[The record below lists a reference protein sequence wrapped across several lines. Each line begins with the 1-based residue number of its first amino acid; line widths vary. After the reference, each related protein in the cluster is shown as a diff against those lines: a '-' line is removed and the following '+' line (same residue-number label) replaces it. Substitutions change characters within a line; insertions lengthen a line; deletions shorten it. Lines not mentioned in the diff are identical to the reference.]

1 LEIPTVNQPAAEARV
16 KAAAVESVEE
26 AKRALVGQSSL
37 RQSPVKQSLHYRMVI
52 TAYRVF
58 AITVL
63 YLVLAGILA
72 YAWVMGFYAVN
83 SSWAAPVILSA
94 EDEKSLDFREKLVTS
109 QQTIEDLKVD
119 TNKLQSGL
127 AEMKKHRGALLE
139 LEPELQQAI
148 ARERNHNQ
156 TTGPELSKLDQQK
169 QADNVKT
176 QQVLAQLKEVESNIN
191 KDLAAG
197 LITKG
202 DAATQLSALNTAQ
215 GAYTDSK
222 IAEILLTDSV
232 LDKTTIGTNS
242 LDVLE
247 KQAELRSEVAQLD
260 IAISVAD
267 KQLTEELRQI
277 DRLRQAI
284 TTAKQSPYYL
294 NASGQLRLYFAF
306 VPYDNQANA
315 LVGSSVYDCYL
326 NMIGCRKVG
335 SVKQLFAGEEQAI
348 HPIFKTQIRG
358 FLIQLNLDNDHA
370 ESAKSKTIF
379 LGRKPVL
386 F

>member
-1 LEIPTVNQPAAEARV
+1 LGTPTLNSPP
-16 KAAAVESVEE
+16 SE
-26 AKRALVGQSSL
+26 AKANTPPAETKRA
-37 RQSPVKQSLHYRMVI
+37 PTQSLHYRVVI
-52 TAYRVF
+52 TLYRVF

-63 YLVLAGILA
+63 YLVLTGILA
-72 YAWVMGFYAVN
+72 YAFVMGFYAVN

-94 EDEKSLDFREKLVTS
+94 TDEKSLDFREKLVTS

-127 AEMKKHRGALLE
+127 DEMKKHRGSLLE

-148 ARERNHNQ
+148 VRERTHNR
-156 TTGPELSKLDQQK
+156 TTGPELATLDQQK
-169 QADNVKT
+169 QADNLKT
-176 QQVLAQLKEVESNIN
+176 KKVLAQLKEVEANIN

-202 DAATQLSALNTAQ
+202 DAATQLAALNTAQ
-215 GAYTDSK
+215 GAYTDSR

-232 LDKTTIGTNS
+232 LDKTTTGTNS

-260 IAISVAD
+260 IAINIAE
-267 KQLTEELRQI
+267 KQLQEETRQV
-277 DRLRQAI
+277 DRLREAI
-284 TTAKQSPYYL
+284 RTAKQSPYYL
-294 NASGQLRLYFAF
+294 SASGEKTSYFAF

-315 LVGSSVYDCYL
+315 AVGAAVYDCYL
-326 NMIGCRKVG
+326 NMVGCRRVG
-335 SVKQLFAGEEQAI
+335 TVKQIFPGEEQAI

-358 FLIQLNLDNDHA
+358 FLIQMNLDHA
-370 ESAKSKTIF
+370 ESAKSKTVF
-379 LGRKPVL
+379 LGRKPML

>member
-1 LEIPTVNQPAAEARV
+1 LETPTLNSLPSEAPANPAPAEP
-16 KAAAVESVEE
+16 
-26 AKRALVGQSSL
+26 KRAPG
-37 RQSPVKQSLHYRMVI
+37 QSLHYRLVI
-52 TAYRVF
+52 TLYRVF
-58 AITVL
+58 AIAVL
-63 YLVLAGILA
+63 YLVLAGIVA
-72 YAWVMGFYAVN
+72 YAFVMGFYAVN

-94 EDEKSLDFREKLVTS
+94 ADEKSLDFRQKLVTS

-148 ARERNHNQ
+148 ARERTHNR
-156 TTGPELSKLDQQK
+156 TTGPQLATLDQQK
-169 QADNVKT
+169 QADNLKT
-176 QQVLAQLKEVESNIN
+176 QKVLAQLKEVEANIN

-215 GAYTDSK
+215 GAYTDSR
-222 IAEILLTDSV
+222 IAEILLTDNV
-232 LDKTTIGTNS
+232 LDKTTTGTNS

-247 KQAELRSEVAQLD
+247 KQVELRSEVAQLD
-260 IAISVAD
+260 VAVNVAE
-267 KQLTEELRQI
+267 KQLQEETRQI
-277 DRLRQAI
+277 DRLRDAI
-284 TTAKQSPYYL
+284 RTAKQSPYYL
-294 NASGQLRLYFAF
+294 NASGEQRLYFAF

-315 LVGSSVYDCYL
+315 VAGAPIYDCYL
-326 NMIGCRKVG
+326 NMLVCRKVG
-335 SVKQLFAGEEQAI
+335 AVKQIFPGEEQAV

-358 FLIQLNLDNDHA
+358 FLIQMNLDHG
-370 ESAKSKTIF
+370 ESAKSKTVF

>member
-1 LEIPTVNQPAAEARV
+1 MEIPTASMPPSEATANAPSAET
-16 KAAAVESVEE
+16 
-26 AKRALVGQSSL
+26 KRA
-37 RQSPVKQSLHYRMVI
+37 PVKQSLHYRLVI
-52 TAYRVF
+52 TLYRVF

-72 YAWVMGFYAVN
+72 YAFVMGFYAVN

-94 EDEKSLDFREKLVTS
+94 ADEKSLDFREKLVTS

-119 TNKLQSGL
+119 SNKLQSGM
-127 AEMKKHRGALLE
+127 AEMRKHRGALLE
-139 LEPELQQAI
+139 LEPQLQQAI
-148 ARERNHNQ
+148 ARERSHNRS
-156 TTGPELSKLDQQK
+156 TGPELATLDQQK
-169 QADNVKT
+169 RVDNLKT
-176 QQVLAQLKEVESNIN
+176 QKVLAQLKEVETTIN

-202 DAATQLSALNTAQ
+202 DAATQLAALNTAQ
-215 GAYTDSK
+215 GAYTDSR

-232 LDKTTIGTNS
+232 LDKTTTGTNS

-260 IAISVAD
+260 VAISVAE
-267 KQLTEELRQI
+267 KQLQEESRQI

-284 TTAKQSPYYL
+284 RTAKQSPYYL
-294 NASGQLRLYFAF
+294 NASGEQSLSFAF

-315 LVGSSVYDCYL
+315 VAGASVYDCYL
-326 NMIGCRKVG
+326 NMVACRKVG
-335 SVKQLFAGEEQAI
+335 AVKQIFTGEEQAV

-358 FLIQLNLDNDHA
+358 FLIQMNLDHA
-370 ESAKSKTIF
+370 ESAKSKTVF